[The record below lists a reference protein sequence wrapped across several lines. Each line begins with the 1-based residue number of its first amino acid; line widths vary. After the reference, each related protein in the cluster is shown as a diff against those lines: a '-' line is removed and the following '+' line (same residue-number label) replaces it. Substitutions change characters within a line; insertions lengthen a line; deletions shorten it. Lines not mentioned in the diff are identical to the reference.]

1 METTKRGYT
10 RSYKARNIVGA
21 GRQRATPQGQPAH
34 DLKGV
39 IMKKYNFTAEDFNAM
54 LDLNEFGV
62 KHSVR
67 YNFLREKFGYM
78 GDEQFDE
85 VYSAFY
91 EGSTGIIH
99 NAAKKVT
106 DREAKVVNF
115 ILTLIAGREF
125 PISFSDA
132 YFSDEKPADCCG
144 MDLRDRAQKIVDT
157 LEKKGA
163 IEGLR
168 VIRIMTQGTCHIK
181 LYEIR

>member
-1 METTKRGYT
+1 
-10 RSYKARNIVGA
+10 
-21 GRQRATPQGQPAH
+21 
-34 DLKGV
+34 
-39 IMKKYNFTAEDFNAM
+39 MKKYNFTAEDFNAM

-62 KHSVR
+62 KHSDR

-91 EGSTGIIH
+91 EGSTGIIAS
-99 NAAKKVT
+99 AAKQVT
-106 DREAKVVNF
+106 SKEAKVVSCVLN
-115 ILTLIAGREF
+115 LIARAEF

-132 YFSDEKPADCCG
+132 YFSDENFENYKGDA
-144 MDLRDRAQKIVDT
+144 LRDRTQKIVDT

>member
-1 METTKRGYT
+1 MTKF
-10 RSYKARNIVGA
+10 
-21 GRQRATPQGQPAH
+21 
-34 DLKGV
+34 
-39 IMKKYNFTAEDFNAM
+39 NFTADQFNAM
-54 LDLNEFGV
+54 LGFDEATV
-62 KHSVR
+62 KHSDR

-78 GDEQFDE
+78 CDEQFDE
-85 VYSAFY
+85 VYSSFY

-99 NAAKKVT
+99 NAAKQVT
-106 DREAKVVNF
+106 DKEAEIINF
-115 ILTLIAGREF
+115 ILTLIASSNF

-132 YFSDEKPADCCG
+132 YYSNKKPGSLRYYDV
-144 MDLRDRAQKIVDT
+144 RDRTQKIIDT

>member
-1 METTKRGYT
+1 MRKDEQGSSPATKY
-10 RSYKARNIVGA
+10 A
-21 GRQRATPQGQPAH
+21 GRQRALPREGNTAH

-62 KHSVR
+62 KHSDR

-85 VYSAFY
+85 IYSSFY
-91 EGSTGIIH
+91 EGSTGIIN
-99 NAAKKVT
+99 NAARKVT
-106 DREAKVVNF
+106 DREAKAVSS
-115 ILTLIAGREF
+115 ILSLIASAKF

-132 YFSDEKPADCCG
+132 YFSDEKPADCWG

-168 VIRIMTQGTCHIK
+168 VIRIMTQGKCHIK

>member
-1 METTKRGYT
+1 MTKF
-10 RSYKARNIVGA
+10 
-21 GRQRATPQGQPAH
+21 
-34 DLKGV
+34 
-39 IMKKYNFTAEDFNAM
+39 NFTADQLNAM
-54 LDLNEFGV
+54 LGFDEGNV
-62 KHSVR
+62 KHSDR

-78 GDEQFDE
+78 CDEQFDE
-85 VYSAFY
+85 VYRSFY

-99 NAAKKVT
+99 NAAKQVT
-106 DREAKVVNF
+106 DKEAEITNF
-115 ILTLIAGREF
+115 ILTLIASSNF

-132 YFSDEKPADCCG
+132 YYSNKKPESLRYYDV
-144 MDLRDRAQKIVDT
+144 RDRTQKIIDT